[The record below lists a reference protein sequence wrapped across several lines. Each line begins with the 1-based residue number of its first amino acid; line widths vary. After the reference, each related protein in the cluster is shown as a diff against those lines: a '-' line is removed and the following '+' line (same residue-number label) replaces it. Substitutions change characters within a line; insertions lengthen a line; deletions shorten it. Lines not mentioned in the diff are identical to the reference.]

1 MLSMFALAHA
11 EPASGPMPAPTLG
24 AIVRP
29 EVWYDPVR
37 DVSNEDATEIHTWSR
52 AWVNGELRNHDQYF
66 LEARLQHHVM
76 FGDDNEAWWEASLGE
91 SGWDGKLGGPFRFR
105 VGNLIE
111 KWGKLDL
118 LPVADVINPRDAR
131 VGALVNPDFAHVPLP
146 MGVLAITGG
155 AFRAETVLIPFPS
168 TDRLYTRET
177 DWSYMRQ
184 GYTDQLLGEMTNPS
198 IYEYEELTGG
208 EADFGV
214 VLDSSIQS
222 MRTTLFDMSTQFR
235 RNLDTTMTSDNLPE
249 AFVANGEA
257 AERLE
262 WSGHNADLAIFG
274 GYFRSRQP
282 NAVLD
287 PYLQNTLQTQTLPS
301 SLEGV
306 QDFQAATA
314 GGPLVVDWPRTW
326 ITGLDG
332 SALVGP
338 VQLRLDGVFK
348 SDQVVRRH
356 WGNTSVVPS
365 IATGV
370 GVDWFQSTH
379 FQLMLESRYTHLL
392 EAPEDLMFSLE
403 DQVQVAGGV
412 RVVTLRDRLTMQLG
426 GVLDATYLEGMML
439 PSVAF
444 KASDHFQ
451 FDLKGMVISGKT
463 EAPRTVD
470 DIFQYEGG
478 LLSYFQANDGIGV
491 AVQYT
496 P

>member
-1 MLSMFALAHA
+1 MLVLLSFAHA
-11 EPASGPMPAPTLG
+11 EPASGPLPPPTLG
-24 AIVRP
+24 ALVRP
-29 EVWYDPVR
+29 ELWIDPVR
-37 DVSNEDATEIHTWSR
+37 DVSNEDGTEVHTWSR
-52 AWVNGELRNHDQYF
+52 AWVKGELRNHDSYF

-76 FGDDNEAWWEASLGE
+76 IGKDTEAWWEASLGE
-91 SGWDGKLGGPFRFR
+91 TGWDGKLGGPFRLR
-105 VGNLIE
+105 IGNLVE

-118 LPVADVINPRDAR
+118 LPVADVINPRDIR
-131 VGALVNPDFAHVPLP
+131 VGANMNSDFSHMPLP
-146 MGVLAITGG
+146 MGVLAVEGG
-155 AFRAETVLIPFPS
+155 PFRAETVLIPFPS

-184 GYTDQLLGEMTNPS
+184 DYTDQLLGEMTNPN
-198 IYEYEELTGG
+198 IYQYEELVGG
-208 EADFGV
+208 EADFSV

-235 RNLDTTMTSDNLPE
+235 RNLDYTMTSDNLPE
-249 AFVANGEA
+249 SIVGNGEI

-262 WSGHNADLAIFG
+262 WSGHNVDAALFG

-301 SLEGV
+301 NLEGV
-306 QDFQAATA
+306 QAFQAATA
-314 GGPLVVDWPRTW
+314 GGPLNVDWPRTW
-326 ITGLDG
+326 IGGLDG

-338 VQLRLDGVFK
+338 LQFRLDGAFK
-348 SDQVVRRH
+348 SAQVVRRS
-356 WGNTSVVPS
+356 WGNSAVVPS
-365 IATGV
+365 LAAGL

-379 FQLMLESRYTHLL
+379 FQLSVESRYTHLL
-392 EAPEDLMFSLE
+392 DAPEDLMFSLE

-412 RVVTLRDRLTMQLG
+412 RIVTLRDRLSFQIG
-426 GVLDATYLEGMML
+426 GLFDATFVEGMFR

-444 KASDHFQ
+444 KANDHFL
-451 FDLKGMVISGKT
+451 FDVTGMLLAGKT
-463 EAPRTVD
+463 DAPRTVD

-478 LLSYFQANDGIGV
+478 VMSYFQANDGIGF